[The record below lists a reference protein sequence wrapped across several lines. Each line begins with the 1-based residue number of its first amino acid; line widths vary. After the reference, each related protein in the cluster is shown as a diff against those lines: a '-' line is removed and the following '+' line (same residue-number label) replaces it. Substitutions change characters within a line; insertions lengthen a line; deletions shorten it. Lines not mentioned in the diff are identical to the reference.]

1 MRIWQTTLCST
12 QFWLA
17 LALVVVYIAGLSI
30 DVMEVDAAQYASIS
44 MEMLQSGH
52 WLQVQHREA
61 DYLDKPPLLFW
72 LSALS
77 FAVFGLSNWAY
88 KLPSLLAALLGVWSV
103 YRFARLY
110 YVEATARR
118 AAFILAAS
126 LGLILICN
134 DVRTDTLLLG
144 FSACA
149 VWQLAEYLERGR
161 WSHWLLG
168 FGAIGLAM
176 LAKGPIGLVAPAFA
190 VGGHLLLRGQ
200 WRQLLR
206 WEWLAGLLVVAIVLA
221 PMCWGLWQQFD
232 LHPEKWVNGRQGVS
246 GLRFFFWEQSF
257 GRITG
262 ENVWRNDASVFFF
275 LHVYLWAFLPW
286 SLLLPWALVQAG
298 RAAWMRHHSA
308 EEAPWPEY
316 YSLAGFVL
324 TFIALS
330 LSRYKLPHY
339 IFITLPWASV
349 LVAAALERGV
359 SALPRWLLGI
369 GAVAGLFLSWVI
381 VLWIF
386 PKASPLIWMPL
397 GLGTLVW
404 LWVFRRSVH
413 SMAAESLTRLGVGAA
428 VLLSF
433 VLNAHFYP
441 QLLPYQYS
449 RRAVE
454 AARAAGLPADALYFF
469 RMNHHSLDFYNGHI
483 LPRHDD
489 PADLLTLAAQRQGA
503 VGVFTT
509 PDGKAVLEQSG
520 ARIAKAVELKH
531 FHVAIL
537 HARFLNPATRPET
550 LQTLYFLKISPPD
563 ARE

>member
-1 MRIWQTTLCST
+1 MRIWQTTLRST

-17 LALVVVYIAGLSI
+17 LALVIVYMAGLSI

-44 MEMLQSGH
+44 MEMLQSGN
-52 WLQVQHREA
+52 WLQVQHRGA

-77 FAVFGLSNWAY
+77 FAAFGLHNWAY
-88 KLPSLLAALLGVWSV
+88 KLPSVLAALLGVWSV
-103 YRFARLY
+103 YRFTRLY
-110 YVEATARR
+110 YPEAAARR
-118 AAFILAAS
+118 AAFILATS
-126 LGLILICN
+126 LGLLLISN

-161 WSHWLLG
+161 WFHWLLG

-206 WEWLAGLLVVAIVLA
+206 WEWLAGLLVVAVVLA

-262 ENVWRNDASVFFF
+262 ENVWKNDASVFFF

-286 SLLLPWALVQAG
+286 SLLLPWALVRVGGAMWRRRPSVEG
-298 RAAWMRHHSA
+298 AL
-308 EEAPWPEY
+308 WPEY

-349 LVAAALERGV
+349 LVAAALEHGV
-359 SALPRWLLGI
+359 GVLPRWLLGI
-369 GAVAGLFLSWVI
+369 GVVAGLLLSWVI
-381 VLWIF
+381 VLWVF
-386 PKASPLIWMPL
+386 PTASLVVWLPL

-404 LWVFRRSVH
+404 LWAFGRSVRT
-413 SMAAESLTRLGVGAA
+413 MAAKSLTILGVGAA
-428 VLLSF
+428 VLLGF
-433 VLNAHFYP
+433 VLNVHFYP
-441 QLLPYQYS
+441 RLLPYQYS
-449 RRAVE
+449 RRGVE
-454 AARAAGLPADALYFF
+454 VARSAGLPADALYFF

-489 PADLLTLAAQRQGA
+489 PADLLALAAQRRSPIGI
-503 VGVFTT
+503 FTT
-509 PDGKAVLEQSG
+509 PEGKAALEQAG
-520 ARIAKAVELKH
+520 APIEEKVELKH
-531 FHVAIL
+531 FHVAML
-537 HARFLNPATRPET
+537 HARFLNPATRPES
-550 LQTLYFLKISPPD
+550 LQTLYFLKVGPSD
-563 ARE
+563 TRQ

>member
-1 MRIWQTTLCST
+1 MRIRQTTLRST

-17 LALVVVYIAGLSI
+17 LALVVVYIAGLNI

-44 MEMLQSGH
+44 MEMLHSGN
-52 WLQVQHREA
+52 WLQVQHRGA

-88 KLPSLLAALLGVWSV
+88 KLPSMLAALLGVWSM

-110 YVEATARR
+110 YTDAAARR

-126 LGLILICN
+126 LGLLLISN

-200 WRQLLR
+200 WHQLLR
-206 WEWLAGLLVVAIVLA
+206 RKWLAGLLVIAVVLA

-262 ENVWRNDASVFFF
+262 ENIWKNDASIFFF

-286 SLLLPWALVQAG
+286 SLLLPWALV
-298 RAAWMRHHSA
+298 RASSTAWMRCRSA
-308 EEAPWPEY
+308 EGTPWPEY

-359 SALPRWLLGI
+359 SALPRWLLSI
-369 GAVAGLFLSWVI
+369 GAIVELLLGWLI
-381 VLWIF
+381 VLWVF
-386 PKASPLIWMPL
+386 PKASLVVWVPL

-404 LWVFRRSVH
+404 LWAFGCSARK
-413 SMAAESLTRLGVGAA
+413 MAAESLTMLGVGAA
-428 VLLSF
+428 ALLGF
-433 VLNAHFYP
+433 VLNVHFYP

-449 RRAVE
+449 RRGVE
-454 AARAAGLPADALYFF
+454 VARSAGVPADALYFF

-489 PADLLTLAAQRQGA
+489 PSDLLVLAAQRRSA
-503 VGVFTT
+503 IGVFTT
-509 PDGKAVLEQSG
+509 PEGKAALEQAG
-520 ARIAKAVELKH
+520 APIEERVELKH
-531 FHVAIL
+531 FHVAML
-537 HARFLNPATRPET
+537 HARFLNPATRPEA
-550 LQTLYFLKISPPD
+550 LQTLYFLKVSPPD
-563 ARE
+563 TRQ

>member
-1 MRIWQTTLCST
+1 MV
-12 QFWLA
+12 A
-17 LALVVVYIAGLSI
+17 VYLAGLGI

-44 MEMLQSGH
+44 MEMLQGGN
-52 WLQVQHREA
+52 WLQVQHRGA

-72 LSALS
+72 LSAVS
-77 FAVFGLSNWAY
+77 FALFGLSNWAY
-88 KLPSLLAALLGVWSV
+88 KLPSVLAALLGVWSV
-103 YRFARLY
+103 YCFARLY
-110 YVEATARR
+110 YAAPTARW

-126 LGLILICN
+126 LGLMLICN

-149 VWQLAEYLERGR
+149 VWQIAEYLESRR
-161 WSHWLLG
+161 WRNLFLG

-190 VGGHLLLRGQ
+190 VGGHLLLCGR
-200 WRQLLR
+200 WREVLR
-206 WEWLAGLLVVAIVLA
+206 WEWLLGLIVVALLLA

-262 ENVWRNDASVFFF
+262 ENVWKNDASAFFF

-286 SLLLPWALVQAG
+286 SLLLPWALV
-298 RAAWMRHHSA
+298 RAISA
-308 EEAPWPEY
+308 TWTSWRFEKKASWPEY

-349 LVAAALERGV
+349 LVASALERGV
-359 SALPRWLLGI
+359 GALPRWLFGI
-369 GAVAGLFLSWVI
+369 GAVAGLLLGWVI
-381 VLWIF
+381 VLWAF
-386 PKASPLIWMPL
+386 PTASLFVWVPL
-397 GLGTLVW
+397 GVGTLAW
-404 LWVFRRSVH
+404 LWAFVRSARAL
-413 SMAAESLTRLGVGAA
+413 SAEGLTRLGVAA
-428 VLLSF
+428 ACLLGF
-433 VLNAHFYP
+433 VLNVHFYP

-449 RRAVE
+449 RRAVA
-454 AARAAGLPADALYFF
+454 AAREAGLSADALCFF
-469 RMNHHSLDFYNGHI
+469 QMNHHSLDFYNGRI
-483 LPRHDD
+483 VPRHDD
-489 PADLLTLAAQRQGA
+489 PADVIKLAVQKGGP

-509 PDGKAVLEQSG
+509 PTGKAALEQAG
-520 ARIAKAVELKH
+520 IPIEQAIELKH
-531 FHVAIL
+531 FHVAML
-537 HARFLNPATRPET
+537 HARFLNPATRQGA
-550 LQTLYFLKISPPD
+550 LQTLYFLKIHSPD
-563 ARE
+563 AR